1 MCYAGAGVMW
11 ALALATLF
19 CICCCWNNIMLGA
32 ALMQAA
38 SEFVT
43 ANLRIMITPL
53 LSYVLVLT
61 FFAWW
66 VVSATWLYSM
76 GNVVAPGNPNLS
88 MMAELDPV
96 DDFAYYTMW
105 YYLFGLFWVV
115 AFFLS
120 LQKFIVVLDDFKA
133 PVTAMSK
140 CFDGVA
146 FGTAAGKIHFWDE
159 FLYKPTK
166 IIDITRGDWPFKT
179 LSPLIVSIDYNQQ
192 RIMAATKNG
201 DLIEINL
208 KGDIQAHRINTLVRL
223 TSPTSNALAIL
234 TQ

>member
-1 MCYAGAGVMW
+1 MIYVP
-11 ALALATLF
+11 LSE
-19 CICCCWNNIMLGA
+19 
-32 ALMQAA
+32 AA
-38 SEFVT
+38 SKCS
-43 ANLRIMITPL
+43 APPL
-53 LSYVLVLT
+53 AAMTILADYRNCYYKLGMQTGEEIDSQNVKVLDNDHTLKHLVLT
-61 FFAWW
+61 
-66 VVSATWLYSM
+66 
-76 GNVVAPGNPNLS
+76 GH
-88 MMAELDPV
+88 
-96 DDFAYYTMW
+96 DDGKVCVW
-105 YYLFGLFWVV
+105 
-115 AFFLS
+115 S

-140 CFDGVA
+140 CFEGVA